1 MPKSRIYEIAQELNK
16 TNKEVIE
23 FLKEKKVEVKS
34 HMSTL
39 EEKDE
44 KMVRDAFTGKNEG
57 KEEKK
62 EAADRPKKKSNLIQV
77 FRPQNAQTQ
86 EGKNFRRNKPQSD
99 RNGQDRSARGNGEG
113 NRSGY
118 QNRDNQNR
126 DGQERRFN
134 GQVLITE
141 TARIITVIRD
151 RTTVRTAE
159 TEAVASMETE
169 TDKTETIRTET
180 IRVAVV
186 LITTETV

>member
-77 FRPQNAQTQ
+77 FRPQNAQQ
-86 EGKNFRRNKPQSD
+86 QIKRPVPKQHP
-99 RNGQDRSARGNGEG
+99 
-113 NRSGY
+113 
-118 QNRDNQNR
+118 
-126 DGQERRFN
+126 
-134 GQVLITE
+134 
-141 TARIITVIRD
+141 
-151 RTTVRTAE
+151 
-159 TEAVASMETE
+159 
-169 TDKTETIRTET
+169 
-180 IRVAVV
+180 
-186 LITTETV
+186 

>member
-1 MPKSRIYEIAQELNK
+1 MERKVGGRMPKSRIYEIAQELNK

-86 EGKNFRRNKPQSD
+86 DCLLYTSPSP
-99 RNGQDRSARGNGEG
+99 
-113 NRSGY
+113 
-118 QNRDNQNR
+118 R
-126 DGQERRFN
+126 DGLLSRMPSS
-134 GQVLITE
+134 
-141 TARIITVIRD
+141 A
-151 RTTVRTAE
+151 
-159 TEAVASMETE
+159 
-169 TDKTETIRTET
+169 
-180 IRVAVV
+180 
-186 LITTETV
+186 